1 MQFEPLIRRLEALPA
16 IRNMC
21 PNSDTQLAKTLVLAR
36 ALFNYDAGSIPN
48 DRRIRVR
55 RLVVVAA

>member
-1 MQFEPLIRRLEALPA
+1 MQPY
-16 IRNMC
+16 
-21 PNSDTQLAKTLVLAR
+21 SDVQLAKALVLAR
-36 ALFNYDAGSIPN
+36 AALFNYDAGSIPN

>member
-1 MQFEPLIRRLEALPA
+1 VQPY
-16 IRNMC
+16 
-21 PNSDTQLAKTLVLAR
+21 SYVQLAKALVLSR
-36 ALFNYDAGSIPN
+36 ALFNYDAGSIPA